1 MVDRTKEILLFA
13 TRNPWKGAQF
23 HPTFVAYGFTML
35 TLNDCPASRFLQA
48 ELGATP
54 SENALAKARQ
64 FHSSNYPWVF
74 ADDAGLEI
82 DALNGEPGLQ
92 ARRWGGI
99 FPDDVDDQTWL
110 DYLLYR
116 MEGIPPGQRTARFT
130 SGWALIAP
138 DNSEYLHTMEW
149 PFEIALHPVRAI
161 HPGSPIS
168 AVRIGPPDDLHRRQ
182 VEIRQEWEKWGIL
195 SELVTRS
202 GDNA

>member
-1 MVDRTKEILLFA
+1 
-13 TRNPWKGAQF
+13 
-23 HPTFVAYGFTML
+23 ML
-35 TLNDCPASRFLQA
+35 TLNDCPANHFPKA
-48 ELGATP
+48 ESGITP
-54 SENALAKARQ
+54 VDNALAKARQ
-64 FHSSNYPWVF
+64 CHSADYPWVF

-82 DALNGEPGLQ
+82 DALHGEPGLQ

-99 FPDDVDDQTWL
+99 FTDAVDDQTWL
-110 DYLLYR
+110 NYLLNR

-130 SGWALIAP
+130 SGWALITP

-149 PFEIALHPVRAI
+149 PFEIALHPIRSI

-195 SELVTRS
+195 QVLLTQFGE
-202 GDNA
+202 